1 METPYLQ
8 YLNDKDQFPRSLVHG
23 PIRRFLRTHL
33 DPLSPES
40 RLLDAG
46 CGNGIESGPYAE
58 LLEVHGVDNQAE
70 HIAHCRKTY
79 SRAHY
84 HLSDLARLDFPEN
97 HFAAVLMNQVIEH
110 LERPVEVVSEVRR
123 VLEPG
128 GVLIVATPNYGNFAW
143 PLIENTYHR
152 WFVSDFDSEENHV
165 THYTADLLRRHLA
178 DFVDVEVGTV
188 CVRTIL
194 VATACKKT

>member
-33 DPLSPES
+33 DLLPPGS

-46 CGNGIESGPYAE
+46 CGNGIESGPYSE
-58 LLEVHGVDNQAE
+58 LLEVHAVDNQTE
-70 HIAHCRKTY
+70 HISHCRKTY
-79 SRAHY
+79 PNARYQLA
-84 HLSDLARLDFPEN
+84 DLARLGFPDD
-97 HFAAVLMNQVIEH
+97 HFAAILMNQVIEH
-110 LERPVEVVSEVRR
+110 LDRPVEVVSELRR
-123 VLEPG
+123 LLKPG

-152 WFVSDFDSEENHV
+152 WFVTDFDAEENHV
-165 THYTADLLRRHLA
+165 THYTPDLLRRHLDGFTDIA
-178 DFVDVEVGTV
+178 VGTV
-188 CVRTIL
+188 CLRTIL
-194 VATACKKT
+194 VATARKTP